1 MTTPLLAPPATPPA
15 TASARRV
22 EHVRLPAAG
31 PAWFPSV
38 MGTGI
43 LATLLATYAGGGPVH
58 AAAEALL
65 VVAWLLLLGLGGGF
79 TVRAVRRPGSLRA
92 SVASPGDRALWGT
105 VAMGVL
111 SVGSATLAVAPGG
124 TSLVV
129 GLVLWSAG
137 TALGLVTALGFTAGL
152 LRGGAGQP
160 SFSWG
165 LPVVPPMVSATAGAA
180 LVPHLAGHPRAAVA
194 LLVASAACFPVALA
208 LGVVVFAIGYH
219 HHWRVAAVPVAAS
232 ASTWIPLGIV
242 GQSVAAAQ
250 ALAAAAT
257 PWLTPDAASDVR
269 SLAVGYGVAVL
280 ACGVPLAAWAVVVTV
295 RGFACRMP
303 FGPGWWALTFPV
315 GTVALGLHHLG
326 GTSGHASVTV
336 AGGTVLAV
344 LCGTWTLCAGA
355 TVRAVAG
362 VLTEWRG
369 VGGGHGAR

>member
-1 MTTPLLAPPATPPA
+1 MTTSLLTPSTTAP
-15 TASARRV
+15 ARRV
-22 EHVRLPAAG
+22 EHLTLPPAG

-79 TVRAVRRPGSLRA
+79 VARAVRRPARLRA
-92 SVASPGDRALWGT
+92 SVATPADRALWGT

-111 SVGSATLAVAPGG
+111 SVGSATLAVAPGR
-124 TSLVV
+124 SSVV
-129 GLVLWSAG
+129 VALGLWCVG

-152 LRGGAGQP
+152 VRGAAGEP
-160 SFSWG
+160 SFVWG

-180 LVPHLAGHPRAAVA
+180 LVPHLSEHPGAAVA
-194 LLVASAACFPVALA
+194 LLAASAACFPVALV
-208 LGVVVFAIGYH
+208 LGLVVFAIGYH
-219 HHWRVAAVPVAAS
+219 HHWRVAPVPLAATAS
-232 ASTWIPLGIV
+232 AWIPLGIV

-250 ALAAAAT
+250 ARATAAA
-257 PWLTPDAASDVR
+257 PWLTPGAASEVR
-269 SLAVGYGVAVL
+269 ALAVGYGVVVL
-280 ACGVPLAAWAVVVTV
+280 ACGIPLAAWALVVTA
-295 RGFACRMP
+295 RGFAHRMP
-303 FGPGWWALTFPV
+303 FVPGWWALTFPV

-326 GTSGHASVTV
+326 GTSGHASVTA
-336 AGGTVLAV
+336 AGGAVLTV

-355 TVRAVAG
+355 TVRAVAS

-369 VGGGHGAR
+369 VGAGAAAG